1 MSAESPWCVIVNLQ
15 TCKIRVWKKW
25 KSLLEENYIP
35 HLIFQTNSI
44 DQLSDVVNDLLA
56 KGHRYFLF
64 AGGDGTIHQGGNYLI
79 QHGKEI
85 SNEVVIGV
93 LPCGTG
99 NDWVRSFGIPTRKII
114 DSLKLR
120 KTVPLNLLRLQWPD
134 GRKRFAFNMVG
145 GALDA
150 AVVDSLNKSSLPI
163 LGAIK
168 YPIAL
173 LKTLTK
179 PHEWKG
185 SITVDGKK
193 LTGNW
198 LTIQAGFGK
207 YCGGGMYVLP
217 HAEENNA
224 GLLLMR
230 PKTFSKLITSLPKLY
245 NGKIA
250 EQKEA
255 IAMHFS
261 TMEINHVEKPIPIEA
276 DGEFLGYSPVIIT
289 TLNGVMNR
297 LGNAEYFGYAQQV
310 MNSEVRSQK

>member
-1 MSAESPWCVIVNLQ
+1 M
-15 TCKIRVWKKW
+15 
-25 KSLLEENYIP
+25 EENYIP
-35 HLIFQTNSI
+35 HLVFQTNSI
-44 DQLSDVVNDLLA
+44 DQLSDLVGNLLA

-64 AGGDGTIHQGGNYLI
+64 VGGDGTIHQGGNFLI
-79 QHGKEI
+79 QYGKEF
-85 SNEVVIGV
+85 SNQIVIGV

-99 NDWVRSFGIPTRKII
+99 NDWVRSFGIPTGRIV
-114 DSLKLR
+114 DSLKQR
-120 KTVPLNLLRLQWPD
+120 KAVPLHLLSLQWPD
-134 GRKRFAFNMVG
+134 GRKKFAFNMVG

-163 LGAIK
+163 PGAIK

-179 PHEWKG
+179 PHQWEG

-193 LTGNW
+193 LTGGW

-217 HAEENNA
+217 HAEENKA
-224 GLLLMR
+224 ALLLMK
-230 PKTFSKLITSLPKLY
+230 PKTLGKLITSLPKLY

-261 TMEINHVEKPIPIEA
+261 SMEINHVGKPIPIEA
-276 DGEFLGYSPVIIT
+276 DGEWLGTSPVTIT
-289 TLNGVMNR
+289 AQYGVMKR
-297 LGNAEYFGYAQQV
+297 LGNAEYFGSAQR
-310 MNSEVRSQK
+310 VRNIDLRR